1 MPRRFRFVK
10 PADPP
15 QQAPPRAPMA
25 RRVHNCDPYVWIG
38 LGIVVLALL
47 GLIAYLSL

>member
-1 MPRRFRFVK
+1 MSRRFRFVK

-15 QQAPPRAPMA
+15 QQVTPREPMA
-25 RRVHNCDPYVWIG
+25 RRVHDCDPYVWIG
-38 LGIVVLALL
+38 LGAVLLALL